1 MRGRTVTVAIVG
13 AAALAVAGTM
23 GASVAGASVT
33 QGATQFNTE
42 QASSL
47 IRGSGSDTT
56 FFLMQKIGD
65 LYTAAGLYGCQM
77 VSGAGQPL
85 AFTTTSYT
93 AASTTA
99 GAVTTLAVGSTKG
112 WNAGSVGTPGT
123 GTIATSGNPAQ
134 SFTYTGQT
142 AASLTGVVV
151 SGSGAATVSTGAATT
166 GTSST
171 ANAFQDCQSNTT
183 DISTT
188 DDADNWDRVEVV
200 QGTNNVGSGAGQ
212 NQLCNAIN
220 KPVGLNV
227 DYARSSKPSSGVT
240 GCNEQELGYAKDG
253 VPIVDFPSIN
263 PSTVGTSTFNNVN
276 ANAYPKG
283 AYSTINGGNV
293 GPVAAGWLPGDPT
306 SGASNNG
313 TQVTNISNVGALDS
327 SEAFRMWC
335 LPQSGGNPVANQIYD
350 WGQLTNLGPNVEINV
365 TVNGTS
371 TVTVAASSGG
381 TVPASIHGTDAVS
394 NPSGSSSPITSGTS
408 VSSTTGTTI
417 TLSAPTN
424 VSSGTYTLVFAT
436 GPTNAATTYTGSSGA
451 QLNSLST
458 LPVASTTG
466 WPTAGGGGT
475 IVTSGG
481 TQTFTYTGT
490 TGTSLLGV
498 SYVGRLANTVSS
510 GAAVTLTKVAA
521 GNGEAV
527 GIPIRIVGVNTG
539 SGTSAT
545 FANFADGQTR
555 DASNGCTSS
564 STLEDANAANDPNA
578 ATAPSN
584 EGQGV
589 NGHIALENNVHQLE
603 LFSQGDFSTTVD
615 QAIEEATSL
624 YFMSYGVYSTNP
636 YVGQTAVGGTNYS
649 ASLIGENGQFSSAA
663 TELNNSYPTART
675 LSNIINSATV
685 RSSTAGFLNWIC
697 DSNSALQ
704 KSTDLST
711 GLNLDQELTT
721 QISTNFGFPRLSDT
735 TGPVN
740 GPSTPA
746 DNTIAP
752 NDDCSA
758 QFSSATTSDSGGTI
772 TTTANGGFFPSD
784 VTTGDVQQVIV
795 DGNTGTTYTL
805 ASTTPGSG
813 GVASLTLSP
822 DPGNGA
828 HSLEFVGV
836 PAVINSSGTP

>member
-1 MRGRTVTVAIVG
+1 M
-13 AAALAVAGTM
+13 
-23 GASVAGASVT
+23 
-33 QGATQFNTE
+33 
-42 QASSL
+42 
-47 IRGSGSDTT
+47 
-56 FFLMQKIGD
+56 MQKIGD

-85 AFTTTSYT
+85 AFTTTTYT
-93 AASTTA
+93 GGATTA
-99 GAVTTLAVGSTKG
+99 GAISTLAVGSTTG
-112 WNAGSVGTPGT
+112 WNAGTIATPGT
-123 GTIATSGNPAQ
+123 GTIATSGSPTQA
-134 SFTYTGQT
+134 FTYTGQT
-142 AASLTGVVV
+142 ATTLTGVVV
-151 SGSGAATVSTGAATT
+151 GGSGSATVSSGAAAT

-171 ANAFQDCQSNTT
+171 ANEWQDCQSSTA
-183 DISTT
+183 DIATT

-200 QGTNNVGSGAGQ
+200 QGVNDVGSGAGQ

-220 KPVGLNV
+220 KPVGLAV
-227 DYARSSKPSSGVT
+227 DFARSSKPSSGLS

-263 PSTVGTSTFNNVN
+263 PSTYGTSTFSNVN

-313 TQVTNISNVGALDS
+313 TQVTSVSNVGALDQ

-335 LPQSGGNPVANQIYD
+335 QPQSGGNPSANQIYD
-350 WGQLTNLGPNVEINV
+350 WGQLTNLGPNVEVNV
-365 TVNGTS
+365 TVNGTN

-381 TVPASIHGTDAVS
+381 TVPASIKGTDAVS
-394 NPSGSSSPITSGTS
+394 NPSGSSSPLNSGTT
-408 VSSTTGTTI
+408 VSSTTSSTI
-417 TLSAPTN
+417 TLSAATN
-424 VSSGTYTLVFAT
+424 VSSGTYTLIFAT
-436 GPTNAATTYTGSSGA
+436 GPTNAATTFTGTSGT
-451 QLNSLST
+451 QLNALST
-458 LPVASTTG
+458 LPVASITG

-481 TQTFTYTGT
+481 TQAFTYTGIS
-490 TGTSLLGV
+490 GSSLVGV
-498 SYVGRLANTVSS
+498 VYTGRLANTVAN
-510 GAAVTLTKVAA
+510 GAAVTNTKVAG
-521 GNGEAV
+521 GNGTPV

-539 SGTSAT
+539 SGTTYT
-545 FANFADGQTR
+545 FAQFADGQTR
-555 DASNGCTSS
+555 DGSNGCTSS
-564 STLEDANAANDPNA
+564 STLADANAANDPNA

-589 NGHIALENNVHQLE
+589 NGHIALENNAHQLE
-603 LFSQGDFSTTVD
+603 LFSQADFSTTVD

-636 YVGQTAVGGTNYS
+636 YVGETTIGGTNYS
-649 ASLIGENGQFSSAA
+649 ANLVGENGLNSSAL

-685 RSSTAGFLNWIC
+685 RSSTAGFMNWIC
-697 DSNSALQ
+697 DSNSAIQ
-704 KSTDLST
+704 KATDLST
-711 GLNLDQELTT
+711 GLGLDQELTT
-721 QISTNFGFPRLSDT
+721 TITTNFGFPRLSDL

-746 DNTIAP
+746 DNVIAP

-772 TTTANGGFFPSD
+772 TTTANGGFFPAD
-784 VTTGDVQQVIV
+784 VTTSDVQQVIV
-795 DGNTGTTYTL
+795 DGSSTVYTL

-828 HSLEFVGV
+828 HSLEFIGV
-836 PAVINSSGTP
+836 PAVITSSGTP